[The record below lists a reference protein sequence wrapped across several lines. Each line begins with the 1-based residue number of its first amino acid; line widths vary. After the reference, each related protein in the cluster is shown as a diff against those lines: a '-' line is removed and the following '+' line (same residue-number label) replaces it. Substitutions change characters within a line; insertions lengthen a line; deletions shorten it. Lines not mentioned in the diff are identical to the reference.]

1 MNRRQ
6 RDFEAATAF
15 LLRDAQANRELL
27 LALHYAAVAELHL
40 AQQHADVRGVLLR
53 GPGPLSGDA
62 DWVRLD
68 ALDAAAVRQL
78 WNALEHPERFTISIH
93 RPWIAAQLQREA
105 NLQPTGQGVLGY
117 VLDQTTLRPH
127 ATPGLR
133 RLTPAD
139 LELIARSRCG
149 WSRGYAR
156 YLFSQGRQ
164 PWAIVRD
171 GVIVCRASNGYP
183 CADSEEVVGVW
194 THPAWRGQGLARALV
209 SAIAA
214 DILTRYR
221 YACYTTTYDNHASQA
236 VARAVGFRP
245 IFDAASWRTGAGPD
259 PR

>member
-1 MNRRQ
+1 MNRRR
-6 RDFEAATAF
+6 RDLEAATTF
-15 LLRDAQANRELL
+15 LQRDTQANRELL
-27 LALHYAAVAELHL
+27 LALRYASVVELHL
-40 AQQHADVRGVLLR
+40 AQTRDEVRGVLVR
-53 GPGPLSGDA
+53 GPGPLSGTA

-78 WNALEHPERFTISIH
+78 WSALEQPERFTISIH
-93 RPWIAAQLQREA
+93 RPWIAAQLQHEA

-117 VLDQTTLRPH
+117 VLDQTTLRPYT
-127 ATPGLR
+127 TPGLR

-156 YLFSQGRQ
+156 YLFNQGRQ

-171 GVIVCRASNGYP
+171 GVIVCRASSGYP
-183 CADSEEVVGVW
+183 CVDSEEVVGVW

-209 SAIAA
+209 SAVAA

-221 YACYTTTYDNHASQA
+221 YACYTTTYDNRASQA

-245 IFDAASWRTGAGPD
+245 TFDAVSWRVPPGPD
-259 PR
+259 PQ